1 MWSASLYIIVCSAKN
16 RLRARLARLREPRYV
31 LGALAGAAYL
41 YFSVFARLWGSQREA
56 ARRRRGA
63 SLGPMAALLALRA
76 SAPAL
81 MGVALLAITALS
93 WAIPFDSGMLDFS
106 EAETA
111 ILFPAPVSRRQLL
124 LHRMMRSQIGLLF
137 GAAIM
142 GLVVPSAGGFA
153 RLRIGIAMWLLLF
166 TGKVYATG
174 LTLTRARL
182 AAAGR
187 SAPRW
192 AWLPI
197 GAVAAA
203 VLVVG
208 VPLVRAFSNGPISGV
223 HDAML
228 RLDQVT
234 SSGLP
239 AAVLWPF
246 TAVARPFAAEWPG
259 PYLRSL
265 MWAIVV
271 LVALIVWVL
280 KSDEAFQDAA
290 ADVAH
295 KRAAV
300 KRRQVSSLRARAA
313 GLPLALTGRPE
324 TAFAWKAALQ
334 TMRVVDR
341 RSLARLAAVVVSL
354 SAVAV
359 STGAARG
366 IAVMLGTFAV
376 AGVGFAIVMAPQA
389 LRIDMRQD
397 LQHLELLKTWPIR
410 ASAIVR
416 GEMLWPGAL
425 VTVVAWSLLGLA
437 LFLSAG
443 VFRRTSLEL
452 RVVVAASVAALAP
465 ALIFAQF
472 AIHNGIALMF
482 PAWIPLGNQR
492 ARGLDAMGQRVI
504 LLGGTWLMLLVMA
517 LPGGVAGAIV
527 WFVFRPLAATGALV
541 PAAVACAAV
550 IGIEVLL
557 ITEMLGP
564 VYERLDITAVE
575 HAE

>member
-1 MWSASLYIIVCSAKN
+1 MLGASLYIIVCSARN
-16 RLRARLARLREPRYV
+16 RLRTRLARMREPRYV
-31 LGALAGAAYL
+31 LGAIAGAAYL
-41 YFSVFARLWGSQREA
+41 YFSVFARLWGSQQG

-63 SLGPMAALLALRA
+63 ARGPMLALSSMRSAAPAVLGVGLLAV
-76 SAPAL
+76 S
-81 MGVALLAITALS
+81 ALS
-93 WAIPFDSGMLDFS
+93 WLVPVDSGLLDFS

-111 ILFPAPVSRRQLL
+111 LLFPAPVSRRALL
-124 LHRMMRSQIGLLF
+124 VYRMMRSQVGLLF
-137 GAAIM
+137 GAIIL
-142 GLVVPSAGGFA
+142 GLATPSIGGFA
-153 RLRIGIAMWLLLF
+153 RLRIGVAMWLLLF
-166 TGKVYATG
+166 IGKVYFTGVTLVRVGRTATSG
-174 LTLTRARL
+174 SVRR
-182 AAAGR
+182 R
-187 SAPRW
+187 

-197 GAVAAA
+197 GAIAAA
-203 VLVVG
+203 VVIVG
-208 VPLVRAFSNGPISGV
+208 TALARAFAGGPVSGV
-223 HDAML
+223 EDAL
-228 RLDQVT
+228 IRLSAAT

-239 AAVLWPF
+239 AVVLWPF
-246 TAVARPFAAEWPG
+246 TAVTRPFAAEWPG

-265 MWAIVV
+265 ASAVAV
-271 LVALIVWVL
+271 LIATVAWVL
-280 KSDEAFQDAA
+280 KSDESVQDAA
-290 ADVAH
+290 AHVAH

-300 KRRQVSSLRARAA
+300 KRRQASSLRARAT

-324 TAFAWKAALQ
+324 IAFAWKAALQ

-359 STGAARG
+359 STNAARG

-397 LQHLELLKTWPIR
+397 LQHLELLKTWPVT

-425 VTVVAWSLLGLA
+425 VTVVAWALLGLA

-443 VFRRTSLEL
+443 VFARTSLEL

-465 ALIFAQF
+465 ALIFAQL

-482 PAWIPLGNQR
+482 PAWVPLGNQR
-492 ARGLDAMGQRVI
+492 ARGLDAMGQRLI
-504 LLGGTWLMLLVMA
+504 LLGGTMLVLLVMV

-527 WFVFRPLAATGALV
+527 LFVFRPLVAIGALA

-550 IGIEVLL
+550 IGVEVLL
-557 ITEMLGP
+557 ITEVLGP

>member
-1 MWSASLYIIVCSAKN
+1 MWSASLYIIVCSARN
-16 RLRARLARLREPRYV
+16 RLRTRLARLRQPRYV

-41 YFSVFARLWGSQREA
+41 YFSVFARIWGSQQGS
-56 ARRRRGA
+56 ARRRRAAGRE
-63 SLGPMAALLALRA
+63 PMLALSSMRS
-76 SAPAL
+76 SAPAAL
-81 MGVALLAITALS
+81 GVGLLAVTALS
-93 WAIPFDSGMLDFS
+93 WLVPVDSGLLDFS

-111 ILFPAPVSRRQLL
+111 FLFPAPVSRRALL
-124 LHRMMRSQIGLLF
+124 VYRMMRSQLGLLF
-137 GAAIM
+137 GAIIM
-142 GLVVPSAGGFA
+142 GLATPSIGGFA
-153 RLRIGIAMWLLLF
+153 RLRIGVAMWVLLF
-166 TGKVYATG
+166 IGKVYFTGVTLVRVRRTATSG
-174 LTLTRARL
+174 SDRR
-182 AAAGR
+182 R
-187 SAPRW
+187 

-203 VLVVG
+203 VVIVG
-208 VPLVRAFSNGPISGV
+208 TALVRAFAAAPISGV
-223 HDAML
+223 QDAL
-228 RLDQVT
+228 IRLSGAM

-239 AAVLWPF
+239 SVMLWPF
-246 TAVARPFAAEWPG
+246 TAVMRPFAAEWPG

-265 MWAIVV
+265 VWAIVV
-271 LVALIVWVL
+271 LVALIAWVL
-280 KSDEAFQDAA
+280 KSDEAFQEAA

-300 KRRQVSSLRARAA
+300 KGSQAPSLRVRAV

-354 SAVAV
+354 SVVAV
-359 STGAARG
+359 SASAARG

-397 LQHLELLKTWPIR
+397 LQHLELLKTWPVT

-425 VTVVAWSLLGLA
+425 VTVVAWALLGLA

-443 VFRRTSLEL
+443 VFTRTNLEL
-452 RVVVAASVAALAP
+452 RIVVAASVAALAP

-482 PAWIPLGNQR
+482 PAWVPLGNQR
-492 ARGLDAMGQRVI
+492 ARGLDAMGQRLI
-504 LLGGTWLMLLVMA
+504 LLGGTMLVLLVMA

-527 WFVFRPLAATGALV
+527 WFAFRPLVAIGALV

-550 IGIEVLL
+550 IGVEVLL

>member
-1 MWSASLYIIVCSAKN
+1 MWSASLYIIVCSARN
-16 RLRARLARLREPRYV
+16 RLRTRLARMREPRYV

-41 YFSVFARLWGSQREA
+41 YFSVFARLWGSQQA
-56 ARRRRGA
+56 SRRRRRA
-63 SLGPMAALLALRA
+63 ARGPVLALSSMRSAAPAAL
-76 SAPAL
+76 
-81 MGVALLAITALS
+81 GVGLLAVSALS
-93 WAIPFDSGMLDFS
+93 WLVPVDSGLLDFS
-106 EAETA
+106 DAESA
-111 ILFPAPVSRRQLL
+111 FLFPAPVSRRALL
-124 LHRMMRSQIGLLF
+124 VYRMMRSQVGLLF
-137 GAAIM
+137 GAIIL
-142 GLVVPSAGGFA
+142 GLATPSIGGFA
-153 RLRIGIAMWLLLF
+153 RLRIGVAMWLLLF
-166 TGKVYATG
+166 IGKVYFTGVTLVRVGRTATSG
-174 LTLTRARL
+174 SVRR
-182 AAAGR
+182 R
-187 SAPRW
+187 

-197 GAVAAA
+197 GAIAAA
-203 VLVVG
+203 VVIVG
-208 VPLVRAFSNGPISGV
+208 TALARAFAGGPVSGV
-223 HDAML
+223 EDAL
-228 RLDQVT
+228 IRLSAAT

-239 AAVLWPF
+239 AVVLWPF
-246 TAVARPFAAEWPG
+246 TAVTRPFAAEWPG

-265 MWAIVV
+265 ASAVAV
-271 LVALIVWVL
+271 LIATVAWVL
-280 KSDEAFQDAA
+280 KSDESVQDAA
-290 ADVAH
+290 AHVAH

-300 KRRQVSSLRARAA
+300 KRRQASSLRARAT

-324 TAFAWKAALQ
+324 IAFAWKAALQ

-359 STGAARG
+359 STNAARG

-397 LQHLELLKTWPIR
+397 LQHLELLKTWPVT

-425 VTVVAWSLLGLA
+425 VTVVAWALLGLA

-443 VFRRTSLEL
+443 VFARTSLEL

-465 ALIFAQF
+465 ALIFAQL

-482 PAWIPLGNQR
+482 PAWVPLGNQR
-492 ARGLDAMGQRVI
+492 ARGLDAMGQRLI
-504 LLGGTWLMLLVMA
+504 LLGGTMLVLLVMV

-527 WFVFRPLAATGALV
+527 LFVFRPLVAIGALA

-550 IGIEVLL
+550 IGVEVLL
-557 ITEMLGP
+557 ITEVLGP